1 MNYGA
6 VETLLVLDELLKGEL
21 REKVEELMDA
31 VRYSRGEVVVVS
43 SEHEGGGEKLKAL
56 GGLAALLRF
65 RVK

>member
-1 MNYGA
+1 
-6 VETLLVLDELLKGEL
+6 
-21 REKVEELMDA
+21 MDA

-43 SEHEGGGEKLKAL
+43 SEHEGGEKLKAL